1 MQIINKV
8 KAAFRALTRPS
19 VDLNDAELLDWLGIK
34 SKSKAL
40 NEVTY
45 FTCMK
50 MLTETMGKL
59 PLKFYQRTGK
69 GKIRAE
75 PNKAAQLLMTRP
87 NKIMTPA
94 TFWGTVEFNCQ
105 HYGNAYVWI
114 QTKYQKAG
122 RFGGVIEPVA
132 FWVMQSEYVQVFMD
146 DVGVFGDAGQLYYRY
161 SDPKTGKSY
170 TFGQDSVMH
179 FKTWCSTDGI
189 LGKSVREILMD
200 TIGGAGES
208 QAYLNGLYR
217 DGLTASMALQYTGD
231 LDKARRLALQREYND
246 LLTGA
251 KNAGKV
257 VAVPV
262 GMTLQPLNIKLA
274 DAQFFELKKYT
285 ALQIAGAFGIK
296 PNQLN
301 NYEKSSYANSE
312 TQQLAFLIDTMAYR
326 LNQYEQEINYK
337 CLTPEEQK
345 NGFFF
350 KFNEKA
356 LLRTDAK
363 TQMANIVSAVTN
375 GLYTVNEGRELL
387 DLAYVDGG
395 DVNMVNGT
403 YTPITQIGAAY
414 GLNNNPDGGGE
425 GNAD

>member
-1 MQIINKV
+1 M
-8 KAAFRALTRPS
+8 
-19 VDLNDAELLDWLGIK
+19 DWLGINPK
-34 SKSKAL
+34 SNAL

-45 FTCMK
+45 FTCLK

-114 QTKYQKAG
+114 QTKYQKSG
-122 RFGGVIEPVA
+122 RFGGTIEPVA

-146 DVGVFGDAGQLYYRY
+146 DVGVFGNSGQLYYRY
-161 SDPKTGKSY
+161 SDPKTGKTY

-189 LGKSVREILMD
+189 LGKSVREMLMD
-200 TIGGAGES
+200 TIGGAEES
-208 QAYLNGLYR
+208 QTYLNGLYR

-231 LDKARRLALQREYND
+231 LDKSRRMALQREYND

-262 GMTLQPLNIKLA
+262 GMTLQPLNIKLT

-301 NYEKSSYANSE
+301 NYDKSSYANSE

-345 NGFFF
+345 EGFFF

-395 DVNMVNGT
+395 DVNMINGT

>member
-1 MQIINKV
+1 
-8 KAAFRALTRPS
+8 
-19 VDLNDAELLDWLGIK
+19 
-34 SKSKAL
+34 
-40 NEVTY
+40 
-45 FTCMK
+45 MK

-114 QTKYQKAG
+114 QTKYQKSG
-122 RFGGVIEPVA
+122 RFGGTIEPVA

-146 DVGVFGDAGQLYYRY
+146 DVGVFGNAGQLYYRY
-161 SDPKTGKSY
+161 SDPKTGKTY

-189 LGKSVREILMD
+189 LGKSVREMLMD
-200 TIGGAGES
+200 TIGGAEES
-208 QAYLNGLYR
+208 QTYLNRLYQ

-231 LDKARRLALQREYND
+231 LDKPRRMALQREYNN

-345 NGFFF
+345 EGFFF

-414 GLNNNPDGGGE
+414 GLNNNPNGGGE

>member
-1 MQIINKV
+1 
-8 KAAFRALTRPS
+8 
-19 VDLNDAELLDWLGIK
+19 
-34 SKSKAL
+34 
-40 NEVTY
+40 
-45 FTCMK
+45 MK

-75 PNKAAQLLMTRP
+75 PNKAAQILMTRP

-94 TFWGTVEFNCQ
+94 TYWRTVEFNCQ

-114 QTKYQKAG
+114 QTKYQKSG
-122 RFGGVIEPVA
+122 RFGGTIEPVA

-146 DVGVFGDAGQLYYRY
+146 DVGVFGNAGQLYYRY
-161 SDPKTGKSY
+161 SDPKTGKTY

-189 LGKSVREILMD
+189 LGKSVREMLMD
-200 TIGGAGES
+200 TIGGAEES
-208 QAYLNGLYR
+208 QTYLNRLYQ

-231 LDKARRLALQREYND
+231 LDKPRRMALQREYND

-345 NGFFF
+345 EGFFF

>member
-1 MQIINKV
+1 
-8 KAAFRALTRPS
+8 
-19 VDLNDAELLDWLGIK
+19 
-34 SKSKAL
+34 
-40 NEVTY
+40 
-45 FTCMK
+45 
-50 MLTETMGKL
+50 MGKL

-69 GKIRAE
+69 GKIRAG

-114 QTKYQKAG
+114 QTKYQKSG
-122 RFGGVIEPVA
+122 RFGGTIEPVA

-146 DVGVFGDAGQLYYRY
+146 DVGVFGNSGQLYYRY
-161 SDPKTGKSY
+161 SDPKTGKTY

-189 LGKSVREILMD
+189 LGKSVREMLMD
-200 TIGGAGES
+200 TIGGAEES
-208 QAYLNGLYR
+208 QTYLNGLYR

-231 LDKARRLALQREYND
+231 LDKPRRMALQREYND

-301 NYEKSSYANSE
+301 NYDKSSYANSE

-345 NGFFF
+345 EGFFF

-395 DVNMVNGT
+395 DVNMINGT

>member
-1 MQIINKV
+1 
-8 KAAFRALTRPS
+8 
-19 VDLNDAELLDWLGIK
+19 
-34 SKSKAL
+34 
-40 NEVTY
+40 
-45 FTCMK
+45 MK

-114 QTKYQKAG
+114 QTKYQKSG
-122 RFGGVIEPVA
+122 RFGGTIEPVA

-146 DVGVFGDAGQLYYRY
+146 DVGVFGNAGQLYYRY
-161 SDPKTGKSY
+161 SDPKTGKTY
-170 TFGQDSVMH
+170 TFGQDSVIH

-189 LGKSVREILMD
+189 LGKSVREMLMD
-200 TIGGAGES
+200 TIGGAEES
-208 QAYLNGLYR
+208 QTYLNRLYQ

-231 LDKARRLALQREYND
+231 LDKTRRMALQREYND

-387 DLAYVDGG
+387 DLSYVDGG

-414 GLNNNPDGGGE
+414 GLNNNLDGGGE

>member
-1 MQIINKV
+1 
-8 KAAFRALTRPS
+8 
-19 VDLNDAELLDWLGIK
+19 
-34 SKSKAL
+34 
-40 NEVTY
+40 
-45 FTCMK
+45 MK

-59 PLKFYQRTGK
+59 PLKFYQRTRK

-114 QTKYQKAG
+114 QTKYQKSG
-122 RFGGVIEPVA
+122 RFGGTIEPVA

-146 DVGVFGDAGQLYYRY
+146 DVGVFANAGQLYYRY
-161 SDPKTGKSY
+161 SDPKTGKTY

-189 LGKSVREILMD
+189 LGKSVRKMLMD
-200 TIGGAGES
+200 TISGAEES
-208 QAYLNGLYR
+208 QTYLNRLYQ

-231 LDKARRLALQREYND
+231 LDKPRRMALQREYND

-363 TQMANIVSAVTN
+363 TQMANVVSAVTN

-387 DLAYVDGG
+387 DLSYVDGG
-395 DVNMVNGT
+395 DVNMINGT

>member
-1 MQIINKV
+1 
-8 KAAFRALTRPS
+8 
-19 VDLNDAELLDWLGIK
+19 
-34 SKSKAL
+34 
-40 NEVTY
+40 
-45 FTCMK
+45 MK

-114 QTKYQKAG
+114 QTKYQKSG
-122 RFGGVIEPVA
+122 RFGGTIEPVA

-146 DVGVFGDAGQLYYRY
+146 DVGVFGNAGQLYYRY
-161 SDPKTGKSY
+161 SDPKTGKTY

-189 LGKSVREILMD
+189 LGKSVREMLMD
-200 TIGGAGES
+200 TIGGAEES
-208 QAYLNGLYR
+208 QTYLNRLYQ

-231 LDKARRLALQREYND
+231 LDKPRRMALQREYND

-395 DVNMVNGT
+395 DVNMINGT

>member
-1 MQIINKV
+1 
-8 KAAFRALTRPS
+8 
-19 VDLNDAELLDWLGIK
+19 
-34 SKSKAL
+34 
-40 NEVTY
+40 
-45 FTCMK
+45 MK

-114 QTKYQKAG
+114 QTKYQKSG
-122 RFGGVIEPVA
+122 RFGGIIEPVA
-132 FWVMQSEYVQVFMD
+132 FWAMQSEYVQVFMD
-146 DVGVFGDAGQLYYRY
+146 DVGVFGNAGQLYYRY
-161 SDPKTGKSY
+161 SDPKTGKTY

-189 LGKSVREILMD
+189 LGKSVREMLMD
-200 TIGGAGES
+200 TIGGAEES
-208 QAYLNGLYR
+208 QTYLNRLYQ

-231 LDKARRLALQREYND
+231 LDKPRRMALQREYND

-395 DVNMVNGT
+395 DVNMINGT

>member
-1 MQIINKV
+1 MKIIDKV
-8 KAAFRALTRPS
+8 KAAFHALARPS
-19 VDLNDAELLDWLGIK
+19 VDLNDAELLDWLGINPK
-34 SKSKAL
+34 SDAL

-45 FTCMK
+45 FTCLK

-122 RFGGVIEPVA
+122 RFGGIIEPVA

-189 LGKSVREILMD
+189 LGKSVREMLMD
-200 TIGGAGES
+200 TIGGAEES
-208 QAYLNGLYR
+208 QTYLNRLYQ
-217 DGLTASMALQYTGD
+217 DGLTASMALQYTSD
-231 LDKARRLALQREYND
+231 LDKARRMALQREYND

>member
-1 MQIINKV
+1 
-8 KAAFRALTRPS
+8 
-19 VDLNDAELLDWLGIK
+19 
-34 SKSKAL
+34 
-40 NEVTY
+40 
-45 FTCMK
+45 
-50 MLTETMGKL
+50 MGKL

-114 QTKYQKAG
+114 QTKYQKSG
-122 RFGGVIEPVA
+122 RFGGTIEPVA

-146 DVGVFGDAGQLYYRY
+146 DVGVFGNSGQLYYRY
-161 SDPKTGKSY
+161 SDPKTGKTY

-189 LGKSVREILMD
+189 LGKSVREMLMD
-200 TIGGAGES
+200 TIGGAEES
-208 QAYLNGLYR
+208 QTYLNGLYR

-231 LDKARRLALQREYND
+231 LDKSRRMALQREYND

-262 GMTLQPLNIKLA
+262 GMTLQPLNIKLT

-301 NYEKSSYANSE
+301 NYDKSSYANSE

-345 NGFFF
+345 EGFFF

-395 DVNMVNGT
+395 DVNMINGT

>member
-1 MQIINKV
+1 
-8 KAAFRALTRPS
+8 
-19 VDLNDAELLDWLGIK
+19 
-34 SKSKAL
+34 
-40 NEVTY
+40 
-45 FTCMK
+45 MK

-114 QTKYQKAG
+114 QTKYQKSG
-122 RFGGVIEPVA
+122 RFGGTIEPVA

-146 DVGVFGDAGQLYYRY
+146 DVGVFGNAGQLYYRY
-161 SDPKTGKSY
+161 SDPKTGKTY

-189 LGKSVREILMD
+189 LGKSVREMLMD
-200 TIGGAGES
+200 TIGGAEES
-208 QAYLNGLYR
+208 QTYLNRLYQ

-231 LDKARRLALQREYND
+231 LDKPRRMALQREYND

-337 CLTPEEQK
+337 CLTLEEQK

-395 DVNMVNGT
+395 DVNMINGT

>member
-8 KAAFRALTRPS
+8 KAVFRALARPS
-19 VDLNDAELLDWLGIK
+19 VSLNDAELLDWLGINP
-34 SKSKAL
+34 KSKAL

-105 HYGNAYVWI
+105 HYGNAYAWI

-122 RFGGVIEPVA
+122 RFGGTIEPVA

-189 LGKSVREILMD
+189 LGKSVREMLMD
-200 TIGGAGES
+200 TIGGAEES
-208 QAYLNGLYR
+208 QTYLNRLYQ

-231 LDKARRLALQREYND
+231 LDKARRMALQREYND

-363 TQMANIVSAVTN
+363 TQMTNIVSAVTN

-414 GLNNNPDGGGE
+414 GLDNNPDGGGE

>member
-1 MQIINKV
+1 
-8 KAAFRALTRPS
+8 
-19 VDLNDAELLDWLGIK
+19 
-34 SKSKAL
+34 
-40 NEVTY
+40 
-45 FTCMK
+45 MK

-114 QTKYQKAG
+114 QTKYQKSG
-122 RFGGVIEPVA
+122 RFGGTIEPVA

-146 DVGVFGDAGQLYYRY
+146 DVGVFGNAGQLYYRY
-161 SDPKTGKSY
+161 SDPKTGKTY

-189 LGKSVREILMD
+189 LGKSVREMLMD
-200 TIGGAGES
+200 TIGGAEES
-208 QAYLNGLYR
+208 QTYLNRLYQ

-231 LDKARRLALQREYND
+231 LDKPRRMALQREYND

-251 KNAGKV
+251 KNAGKI

-387 DLAYVDGG
+387 DLSYVDGG
-395 DVNMVNGT
+395 DVNMINGT

-414 GLNNNPDGGGE
+414 GLNNNPDGGGD

>member
-1 MQIINKV
+1 MKIIDKV
-8 KAAFRALTRPS
+8 KAAFHALARPS
-19 VDLNDAELLDWLGIK
+19 VDLNDAELLDWLGINP
-34 SKSKAL
+34 KSKAL

-94 TFWGTVEFNCQ
+94 TLWGTVEFNCQ

-122 RFGGVIEPVA
+122 RFGGTIEPVA

-189 LGKSVREILMD
+189 LGKSVREMLMD
-200 TIGGAGES
+200 TIGGAEES
-208 QAYLNGLYR
+208 QTYLNRLYQ

-231 LDKARRLALQREYND
+231 LDKARRMALQREYND

-363 TQMANIVSAVTN
+363 TQMTNIVSAVTN

>member
-1 MQIINKV
+1 ML
-8 KAAFRALTRPS
+8 ARSS
-19 VDLNDAELLDWLGIK
+19 VSLNDPELLDWLGINP
-34 SKSKAL
+34 KSKAL

-45 FTCMK
+45 FTCLK

-114 QTKYQKAG
+114 QTKYQKSG
-122 RFGGVIEPVA
+122 RFGGTIEPVA

-146 DVGVFGDAGQLYYRY
+146 DVGVFGNTGQLYYRY
-161 SDPKTGKSY
+161 SDPKTGKTY

-200 TIGGAGES
+200 TIGGAEES
-208 QAYLNGLYR
+208 QTYLNRLYQ

-231 LDKARRLALQREYND
+231 LDKPRRMALQREYND

-345 NGFFF
+345 EGFFF

-363 TQMANIVSAVTN
+363 TQMSNIVSAVTN

-395 DVNMVNGT
+395 DVNMINGT

>member
-1 MQIINKV
+1 
-8 KAAFRALTRPS
+8 
-19 VDLNDAELLDWLGIK
+19 
-34 SKSKAL
+34 
-40 NEVTY
+40 
-45 FTCMK
+45 MK

-114 QTKYQKAG
+114 QTKYQKSG
-122 RFGGVIEPVA
+122 RFGGTIEPVA

-146 DVGVFGDAGQLYYRY
+146 DVGVFGNSGQLYYRY
-161 SDPKTGKSY
+161 SDPKTGKTY

-189 LGKSVREILMD
+189 LGKSVREMLMD
-200 TIGGAGES
+200 TIGGAEES
-208 QAYLNGLYR
+208 QTYLNRLYQ

-231 LDKARRLALQREYND
+231 LDKPRRMALQREYND

-395 DVNMVNGT
+395 DVNMINGT

>member
-1 MQIINKV
+1 
-8 KAAFRALTRPS
+8 
-19 VDLNDAELLDWLGIK
+19 
-34 SKSKAL
+34 
-40 NEVTY
+40 
-45 FTCMK
+45 

-114 QTKYQKAG
+114 QTKYQKSG
-122 RFGGVIEPVA
+122 RFGGTIEPVA

-146 DVGVFGDAGQLYYRY
+146 DVGVFGNSGQLYYRY
-161 SDPKTGKSY
+161 SDPKTGKTY

-179 FKTWCSTDGI
+179 FKTWCSTNGI
-189 LGKSVREILMD
+189 LGKSVREMLMD
-200 TIGGAGES
+200 TIGDAEES
-208 QAYLNGLYR
+208 QTYLNRLYQ

-231 LDKARRLALQREYND
+231 LDKPRRMALQREYND

>member
-1 MQIINKV
+1 
-8 KAAFRALTRPS
+8 
-19 VDLNDAELLDWLGIK
+19 
-34 SKSKAL
+34 
-40 NEVTY
+40 
-45 FTCMK
+45 MK

-114 QTKYQKAG
+114 QTKYQKSG
-122 RFGGVIEPVA
+122 RFGGTIEPVA

-146 DVGVFGDAGQLYYRY
+146 DVGVFGNAGQLYYRY
-161 SDPKTGKSY
+161 SDPKTGKTY

-189 LGKSVREILMD
+189 LGKSVREMLMD
-200 TIGGAGES
+200 TIGGAEES
-208 QAYLNGLYR
+208 QTYLNRLYQ

-231 LDKARRLALQREYND
+231 LDKPRRMALQREYND

-345 NGFFF
+345 NGYFF

-387 DLAYVDGG
+387 DLAYVEGG

-403 YTPITQIGAAY
+403 YTPITQIGVAY
-414 GLNNNPDGGGE
+414 GINNPDGGGE
-425 GNAD
+425 GDAD

>member
-1 MQIINKV
+1 M
-8 KAAFRALTRPS
+8 
-19 VDLNDAELLDWLGIK
+19 DWLGINPK
-34 SKSKAL
+34 SNAL

-45 FTCMK
+45 FTCLK

-69 GKIRAE
+69 GKIRAG

-114 QTKYQKAG
+114 QTKYQKSG
-122 RFGGVIEPVA
+122 RFGGTIEPVA

-146 DVGVFGDAGQLYYRY
+146 DVGVFGNSGQLYYRY
-161 SDPKTGKSY
+161 SDPKTGKTY

-189 LGKSVREILMD
+189 LGKSVREMLMD
-200 TIGGAGES
+200 TIGGAEES
-208 QAYLNGLYR
+208 QTYLNGLYR

-231 LDKARRLALQREYND
+231 LDKPRRMALQREYND

-301 NYEKSSYANSE
+301 NYDKSSYANSE

-345 NGFFF
+345 EGFFF

-395 DVNMVNGT
+395 DVNMINGT

>member
-1 MQIINKV
+1 
-8 KAAFRALTRPS
+8 
-19 VDLNDAELLDWLGIK
+19 
-34 SKSKAL
+34 
-40 NEVTY
+40 
-45 FTCMK
+45 MK

-114 QTKYQKAG
+114 QTKYQKSG
-122 RFGGVIEPVA
+122 RFGGTIEPVA

-146 DVGVFGDAGQLYYRY
+146 DVGVFGNAGQLYYRY
-161 SDPKTGKSY
+161 SDPKTGKTY

-189 LGKSVREILMD
+189 LGKSVREMLMD
-200 TIGGAGES
+200 TIGGAEES
-208 QAYLNGLYR
+208 QTYLNRLYQ

-231 LDKARRLALQREYND
+231 LDKPRRMALQREYND

-387 DLAYVDGG
+387 DLAYVEGG

-414 GLNNNPDGGGE
+414 GINNNNPDGGGE

>member
-1 MQIINKV
+1 
-8 KAAFRALTRPS
+8 
-19 VDLNDAELLDWLGIK
+19 
-34 SKSKAL
+34 
-40 NEVTY
+40 
-45 FTCMK
+45 

-114 QTKYQKAG
+114 QTKYQKSG
-122 RFGGVIEPVA
+122 RFGGTIEPVA

-146 DVGVFGDAGQLYYRY
+146 DVGVFGNSGQLYYRY
-161 SDPKTGKSY
+161 SDPKTGKTY

-189 LGKSVREILMD
+189 LGKSVREMLMD
-200 TIGGAGES
+200 TIGGAEES
-208 QAYLNGLYR
+208 QTYLNRLYQ

-231 LDKARRLALQREYND
+231 LDKPRRMALQREYND

-363 TQMANIVSAVTN
+363 TQMANIVSVVTN
-375 GLYTVNEGRELL
+375 GLYTINEGREFL
-387 DLAYVDGG
+387 DLHYVDGG